1 MDATTRLDAIRG
13 AALDRVEKRERA
25 FKAVFLGAAVVEGG
39 MLAAFLLLADLSNRL
54 HLLLLVASMLVYLTL
69 ALGLVA
75 LGVHVSRVGERV
87 LMAVELLAG
96 GGPEPSASSGRSG
109 R

>member
-1 MDATTRLDAIRG
+1 MDAMRLDAIRA
-13 AALDRVEKRERA
+13 AALDRVEQRERA
-25 FKAVFLGAAVVEGG
+25 FKLALFGAAVVEGG

-54 HLLLLVASMLVYLTL
+54 HLLLLVASAVVYFPL

-75 LGVHVSRVGERV
+75 LGAHVSRVGERV

-96 GGPEPSASSGRSG
+96 GDAGASSGRSG

>member
-1 MDATTRLDAIRG
+1 MDATTRLDAIRA
-13 AALDRVEKRERA
+13 AALDRVAKRERA
-25 FKAVFLGAAVVEGG
+25 FKLAILGAGVVEGG
-39 MLAAFLLLADLSNRL
+39 MLLTFLLLADLSNRL
-54 HLLLLVASMLVYLTL
+54 HLLLLVSAVLVYSTL

-75 LGVHVSRVGERV
+75 LGAHVNRVGERL

-96 GGPEPSASSGRSG
+96 GDSAGASSGRGG